1 MLKGFNEN
9 GELKN
14 VMVTEDG
21 AVKVAMQGGG
31 GGSQEAEIIN
41 TVENPVPVSVIGGA
55 QEVET
60 TLKADVLTVGTT
72 AETIAIGKKV
82 TEVDVANY
90 SETADITITI
100 NNKDMVIGSNVATTL
115 TINADVT
122 SIDVESTEADTK
134 VQIVVKGVV

>member
-1 MLKGFNEN
+1 MLKGINEN

-14 VMVTEDG
+14 VKVTDDG
-21 AVKVAMQGGG
+21 AVKVAIQGGG
-31 GGSQEAEIIN
+31 GGSQETEIIN
-41 TVENPVPVSVIGGA
+41 TPENPVPVSVIGGT

-82 TEVDVANY
+82 TEIEVANY

-115 TINADVT
+115 TINTNVT
-122 SIDVESTEADTK
+122 SLDIESTEADTK